1 MALPDPLRPA
11 PRRRPPARGRVG
23 SLLAALAAA
32 ALLVAAGCG
41 GGSSSPSSTGGTTT
55 APPPASTGS
64 TPTTTIRK
72 TGIKAI
78 DRYVADVAAAAT
90 ALADFNKVLTEAG
103 IGSGLRNRQ
112 ADLRAALARFD
123 GAMTRIGQRKLPDVP
138 SITRQRNRIQRA
150 GRRLTSSLLRF
161 VEAAARGDVPTVQS
175 LLPDVNARVDDF
187 VAASR
192 S

>member
-11 PRRRPPARGRVG
+11 PRRRLRVRGRVAA
-23 SLLAALAAA
+23 LLAPLAAA
-32 ALLVAAGCG
+32 ALLIAAGCG
-41 GGSSSPSSTGGTTT
+41 GGSSSPSSTGATTT
-55 APPPASTGS
+55 APPPASTGI
-64 TPTTTIRK
+64 TPTPTIKK

-78 DRYVADVAAAAT
+78 DRYLTDVAVAAAA
-90 ALADFNKVLTEAG
+90 LGDFGKVLAEAG
-103 IGSGLRNRQ
+103 IGSGLRARQ

-138 SITRQRNRIQRA
+138 SITRQRNRVQKA

-161 VEAAARGDVPTVQS
+161 VEAAARGDVATVQS
-175 LLPDVNARVDDF
+175 LLPDVNGRVDDF